1 MRKIRLVA
9 ADVDGTLLNSRKELT
24 GPVEAAI
31 RRIRSE
37 GVLFTIV
44 TGRDI
49 RGLRKLSHL
58 LDEGIPVVTCN
69 GAELR
74 RAGSGE
80 LLQRSWLSET
90 AALEVI
96 RRGLE
101 LGLAVIVWSHGE
113 LFIGQPGPAS
123 SGYSE
128 MYGIRE
134 KPLPDQKALAARGVT
149 KVIWAGEEERI
160 RDLEELYA
168 KTPIADSACC
178 TSDPRYLEFMD
189 GRVSKGTGLAD
200 AAAVL
205 GIPREAV
212 AAVGDGHN
220 DLPMLRWA
228 GFSIA
233 MGNAADEVKE
243 AANMVTGSC
252 DEDGLAQALDLLFPM
267 EG

>member
-1 MRKIRLVA
+1 MGKIRLVA

-31 RRIRSE
+31 GRIRAE
-37 GVLFTIV
+37 GILFTIV

-49 RGLRKLSHL
+49 RGLRGLAHL
-58 LDEGIPVVTCN
+58 LDDGIPVVTCN

-80 LLQRSWLSET
+80 LLKSRQLSEA

-123 SGYSE
+123 SGYSD

-134 KPLPDQKALAARGVT
+134 KPLSDYKALAARGVT
-149 KVIWAGEEERI
+149 KVIWAGEAKRI
-160 RDLEELYA
+160 RDLEALYDR
-168 KTPIADSACC
+168 TPIADSACC

-189 GRVSKGTGLAD
+189 RRVSKGTGLAD

-205 GIPREAV
+205 GISREEV
-212 AAVGDGHN
+212 AAAGDGHN

-233 MGNAADEVKE
+233 MGNAADEVK
-243 AANMVTGSC
+243 AAADLVTDSC
-252 DEDGLAQALDLLFPM
+252 DEDGLAHALDCLILR
-267 EG
+267 GG

>member
-1 MRKIRLVA
+1 MSGRIRLIA

-24 GPVEAAI
+24 APVEAAI
-31 RRIRSE
+31 KRVRAC
-37 GVLFTIV
+37 GVRFTIV

-58 LDEGIPVVTCN
+58 LDDGIPVVTSN

-80 LLQRSWLSET
+80 LLQSICLSEA

-96 RRGLE
+96 RGGLD
-101 LGLAVIVWSHGE
+101 LGLAVIVWSCGE
-113 LFIGQPGPAS
+113 LYLGQPGPAS
-123 SGYSE
+123 AGYSD

-134 KPLPDQKALAARGVT
+134 KPLRDYRELSARGVT
-149 KVIWAGEEERI
+149 KVIWAGEAEEVAR
-160 RDLEELYA
+160 LEAQYA
-168 KTPIADSACC
+168 RAPIVDSACC

-189 GRVSKGTGLAD
+189 RRVSKGTGLAG
-200 AAAVL
+200 AAAAL

-220 DLPMLRWA
+220 DLPMLQWA
-228 GFSIA
+228 GCAVA
-233 MGNAADEVKE
+233 MGNASAELKAAADL
-243 AANMVTGSC
+243 VTDSC
-252 DEDGLAQALDLLFPM
+252 DEDGLAHALDRLVP
-267 EG
+267 